1 LVKGLKL
8 RIRRTLGDEDGTSE
22 TSDEDATGYFCN
34 EIGGKHGNN
43 KAFTGFPSASQDCPI
58 LRADVHGPNC
68 WNGKDRGNDDSHVL
82 RQGGSIECPKSHP
95 IHIVTQ
101 KIESYWDLSQI
112 KGPRKLIWSNGD
124 TTGFGY
130 HADFVNGWD
139 QDVLEAAVESCDI
152 RNGKSNRNCNLPKLE
167 QSKKAQET
175 CAAEYQSSLPGGKG
189 RLVPD
194 EDCTGTID
202 QLCGSTYGLSVFGGS
217 PSPRQ
222 NRKVST
228 PSTQVSAP
236 PQTSSLS
243 SSNEQEAPSSSNE
256 QKDSSPSNAKTAPS
270 PSNEP
275 TASSQSDTP
284 TAESVPA
291 DTVANSQ
298 ASRREALDFGVAI
311 FIAIK
316 LVL

>member
-1 LVKGLKL
+1 M
-8 RIRRTLGDEDGTSE
+8 RTLTLVFDSLSNPRLVVGGNGFSAKSKGKEMRGSTCTTCDIKADNSGYWVPSLYNQLADGSYEAVPFKKIHAYYLVDPGRFPKLADPKAPAPGFEAIFGSPSARE

-202 QLCGSTYGLSVFGGS
+202 QLCGSTYGLMTFV
-217 PSPRQ
+217 
-222 NRKVST
+222 
-228 PSTQVSAP
+228 
-236 PQTSSLS
+236 
-243 SSNEQEAPSSSNE
+243 
-256 QKDSSPSNAKTAPS
+256 
-270 PSNEP
+270 
-275 TASSQSDTP
+275 
-284 TAESVPA
+284 
-291 DTVANSQ
+291 
-298 ASRREALDFGVAI
+298 
-311 FIAIK
+311 
-316 LVL
+316 